1 MKEQE
6 HPQNDP
12 DLPFEEWFVRSL
24 AGQLRLVLRVAVAA
38 CVFSILAHMAIFPS
52 RIWPLSFGYIGVFI
66 LIPVLI
72 AMFLTRYQFSAKTVS
87 RISTA
92 MSLSALFGV
101 SGLVIHSNVIHFDM
115 PYEGVLVI
123 TICVGMFGNLTWQ
136 RVLLITLMSSA
147 FFIVGKFAL
156 SMDPI
161 TLTLIQS
168 FFVLSFSVLAAMLA
182 YLVERLFRAE
192 FSHQNSLRQLSETD
206 PLTGLLN
213 RRGFEHRYELAQRSS
228 LRSGKPLGFILADV
242 DFFKHYNDHY
252 GHDAGDRV
260 LKDIAEALSG
270 FARRPLDACAR
281 LGGEEFCL
289 LLHEPD
295 PQLLKQL
302 GEKICAAV
310 ESLDTPHER
319 STVSHVV
326 TVSLGI
332 TDVPP
337 GSSFQQA
344 YRRADHALYSAKESG
359 RNRFVWT
366 PAAAQSPATA

>member
-1 MKEQE
+1 MSKGSNQ
-6 HPQNDP
+6 PKSR
-12 DLPFEEWFVRSL
+12 DLPFEEWFLRSL
-24 AGQLRLVLRVAVAA
+24 ASQLRLVLRVGIAA
-38 CVFSILAHMAIFPS
+38 CVLSILAHMAIFPS
-52 RIWPLSFGYIGVFI
+52 RIWPLSIGYIGTFI
-66 LIPVLI
+66 LAPLLLAV
-72 AMFLTRYQFSAKTVS
+72 FLTRFRFSRRTIAW
-87 RISTA
+87 ISTA

-101 SGLVIHSNVIHFDM
+101 DALIIHSNMIGFDM

-123 TICVGMFGNLTWQ
+123 TICIGMFANLNWQ
-136 RVLLITLMSSA
+136 RVLLITLASTT
-147 FFIVGKFAL
+147 FFVIGKFSL
-156 SMDPI
+156 SMDPL

-168 FFVLSFSVLAAMLA
+168 FFVLFFSVLAAMLA

-192 FSHQNSLRQLSETD
+192 YRHQASLRQLSETD

-213 RRGFEHRYELAQRSS
+213 RRGFEYRYELASRSS
-228 LRSGKPLGFILADV
+228 LRSGKPLGLIIADV
-242 DFFKHYNDHY
+242 DFFKHYNDHH

-260 LKDIAEALSG
+260 LEKIAKTLSG

-295 PQLLKQL
+295 PQQLQQL
-302 GEKICAAV
+302 GSRICTAIAD
-310 ESLDTPHER
+310 LAIPHGH
-319 STVSHVV
+319 SDVSNVV

-337 GSSFQQA
+337 GSSFQQG
-344 YRRADHALYSAKESG
+344 YRRADHGLYSAKKAG

-366 PAAAQSPATA
+366 PADLRSVSRS